1 MKIWL
6 LLPGGP
12 WHCHQ
17 DWGQVRSDQV
27 CNVSWGRLWLGPFG
41 GGKHFNTDDDD
52 DDCYHCNDDVQGVW
66 KHWHNVWSFET
77 AQHRDNLSRAG
88 KNKFYTKETIFPW
101 DENNFLLFL
110 AAERRHSHQWQAC
123 KDFWIQQSGWECF
136 LRWFRIWWFYNFMFC
151 QSIDGALGCE
161 IMDRRR
167 RCIALP
173 QERGAAKFFWA
184 NYFVHPSPSA
194 PWTLHL
200 FLFTN
205 SDQLLRPDRV
215 PAWKTP
221 CRGWTP
227 PGSASCFQSL
237 YH

>member
-1 MKIWL
+1 MMCRACGNIGTTFEALKQHSTATTYHEQVKTSFIPRKPFFLEMKI
-6 LLPGGP
+6 
-12 WHCHQ
+12 
-17 DWGQVRSDQV
+17 
-27 CNVSWGRLWLGPFG
+27 
-41 GGKHFNTDDDD
+41 
-52 DDCYHCNDDVQGVW
+52 
-66 KHWHNVWSFET
+66 
-77 AQHRDNLSRAG
+77 
-88 KNKFYTKETIFPW
+88 IF
-101 DENNFLLFL
+101 FFL

-136 LRWFRIWWFYNFMFC
+136 RRWFRIWWFYNFMFC